1 MVSTD
6 SPTAAQ
12 PPTQSNFNSLLAS
25 PKALYVLPILT
36 GLLLFVL
43 WELAVRLFGI
53 EEYLLPAPSAILA
66 EIPQW
71 GSVVLKNAWTT
82 LFTTLCGFGLAL
94 VLGVALGFMIG
105 YSKLASLT
113 LYPLL
118 IGFNTIPKVAL
129 VPLLSIWFGIG
140 AVPAII
146 TAFLLAVFPIAVNVA
161 SGLAT
166 VETEMQDVLVALGA
180 NRFEIFQKVGLPHTM
195 PYLFASLKVAISQ
208 AFIGSVIAETVAS
221 NGGIGYVIL
230 SASSNFNIPLAFLA
244 LLSLGVMGVVLY
256 SIFVVLEKRFVHW
269 L

>member
-1 MVSTD
+1 MVATENTSSYQATLHTLIA
-6 SPTAAQ
+6 SKKAPY
-12 PPTQSNFNSLLAS
+12 LL
-25 PKALYVLPILT
+25 PVLT
-36 GLLLFVL
+36 GILLLL
-43 WELAVRLFGI
+43 GWELMVRLFKI
-53 EEYLLPAPSAILA
+53 EAFLLPAPSAILA

-71 GSVVLKNAWTT
+71 GGVVLKNAGRT
-82 LFTTLCGFGLAL
+82 LFTTVSGFVMALA
-94 VLGVALGFMIG
+94 LGVALGFTIG

-146 TAFLLAVFPIAVNVA
+146 TAFLLAMFPIAVNVA

-166 VETEMQDVLVALGA
+166 VEAEMQDVLVSLGA
-180 NRFEIFQKVGLPHTM
+180 NRFEIFQKVGFPHTM

-221 NGGIGYVIL
+221 DGGIGYVIL
-230 SASSNFNIPLAFLA
+230 SASSNFNVSLAFLA
-244 LLSLGVMGVVLY
+244 LLSLGVMGVMLY
-256 SIFVVLEKRFVHW
+256 SVFAVLEKRIVHW

>member
-1 MVSTD
+1 VIATN
-6 SPTAAQ
+6 Q
-12 PPTQSNFNSLLAS
+12 NQSSSLTFKDVLAS
-25 PKALYVLPILT
+25 KHAVYGLPILT
-36 GLLLFVL
+36 AVVLFVV
-43 WELAVRLFGI
+43 WELVVRVFGI
-53 EEYLLPAPSAILA
+53 AEFILPAPSAILA

-71 GSVVLKNAWTT
+71 GNAVLKNAWTT
-82 LFTTLCGFGLAL
+82 LSTTIIGFLVAL
-94 VLGVALGFMIG
+94 VVGILLGFAIG

-140 AVPAII
+140 AVPAVI

-180 NRFEIFQKVGLPHTM
+180 SRFEIFQKVGFPHTM

-221 NGGIGYVIL
+221 KGGIGYVIL

-244 LLSLGVMGVVLY
+244 LLSLAVMGVVLY
-256 SIFVVLEKRFVHW
+256 SIFVILEKRFVHW
-269 L
+269 I

>member
-1 MVSTD
+1 MVVTN
-6 SPTAAQ
+6 Q
-12 PPTQSNFNSLLAS
+12 FNPSRFDVKELLAS
-25 PKALYVLPILT
+25 KHSLYVLPIVT
-36 GLLLFVL
+36 TLLLFVA
-43 WELAVRLFGI
+43 WELVVRVFGI
-53 EEYLLPAPSAILA
+53 AEFILPAPSAILA
-66 EIPQW
+66 EMPQW
-71 GSVVLKNAWTT
+71 GDAVLSNAWTT
-82 LFTTLCGFGLAL
+82 LFTTVVGFLIAL
-94 VLGVALGFMIG
+94 VLGVFLGFTIG

-129 VPLLSIWFGIG
+129 VPLMSIWFGIG
-140 AVPAII
+140 AVPAVI

-166 VETEMQDVLVALGA
+166 VESEMQDVLVSLGA
-180 NRFEIFQKVGLPHTM
+180 SRFEIFQKVGFPHTM

-230 SASSNFNIPLAFLA
+230 SASSNFNVPLAFLA
-244 LLSLGVMGVVLY
+244 LLALAVMGVALY
-256 SIFVVLEKRFVHW
+256 GIFVVLEKRLVHW

>member
-1 MVSTD
+1 MVATD
-6 SPTAAQ
+6 QTQQPATAVDLQ
-12 PPTQSNFNSLLAS
+12 QVLAS
-25 PKALYVLPILT
+25 KPALYGLPIAT
-36 GLLLFVL
+36 GILLFVI
-43 WELAVRLFGI
+43 WEVAVRVLGI
-53 EEYLLPAPSAILA
+53 AEFILPAPSAILA

-71 GSVVLKNAWTT
+71 GGAVLNNAWTT
-82 LFTTLCGFGLAL
+82 LFTTIIGFLIAL
-94 VLGVALGFMIG
+94 VLGILLGFTIG
-105 YSKLASLT
+105 YSKFASLT

-129 VPLLSIWFGIG
+129 VPLMSIWFGIG

-166 VETEMQDVLVALGA
+166 VESEMQDVLVALGA
-180 NRFEIFQKVGLPHTM
+180 SRFEIFQKVGFPHTM

-221 NGGIGYVIL
+221 DGGIGYVIL
-230 SASSNFNIPLAFLA
+230 SASSNFNVPLAFLS
-244 LLSLGVMGVVLY
+244 LLTLAVMGIALY
-256 SIFVVLEKRFVHW
+256 GIFVVLEKRFVHW

>member
-1 MVSTD
+1 MMVVINNT
-6 SPTAAQ
+6 TN
-12 PPTQSNFNSLLAS
+12 PPTFDMAKLLAS
-25 PKALYVLPILT
+25 RRAMYGLPIAT
-36 GLLLFVL
+36 ALLVFVG
-43 WELAVRLFGI
+43 WELIVRIFGI
-53 EEYLLPAPSAILA
+53 AEFILPTPSSILA

-71 GSVVLKNAWTT
+71 GGAVLKNAWTT
-82 LFTTLCGFGLAL
+82 LFTTVVGFLIAL
-94 VLGVALGFMIG
+94 VLGVLIGFIIG

-129 VPLLSIWFGIG
+129 VPLMSIWFGIG
-140 AVPAII
+140 AIPAVL

-166 VETEMQDVLVALGA
+166 VESEMQDVLLALGA

-230 SASSNFNIPLAFLA
+230 SASSNFNVPLAFLA
-244 LLSLGVMGVVLY
+244 LLSLAVMGVALY

-269 L
+269 I

>member
-1 MVSTD
+1 MVAVDKPT
-6 SPTAAQ
+6 SPK
-12 PPTQSNFNSLLAS
+12 FELDKVLAS
-25 PKALYVLPILT
+25 KQAVYVFPIITAVLV
-36 GLLLFVL
+36 FVL
-43 WELAVRLFGI
+43 WEVVVRLFGI
-53 EEYLLPAPSAILA
+53 AEFVLPAPSAIFA

-71 GSVVLKNAWTT
+71 GGAVLKNAWTT
-82 LFTTLCGFGLAL
+82 LFTTLVGFVIAL
-94 VLGVALGFMIG
+94 VIGILVGFTIG

-129 VPLLSIWFGIG
+129 VPLMSIWFGIG
-140 AVPAII
+140 AVPAVI

-166 VETEMQDVLVALGA
+166 VESEMQDVLVALGA
-180 NRFEIFQKVGLPHTM
+180 NRFEIFQKVGFPHTM

-230 SASSNFNIPLAFLA
+230 SASSNFNVSLAFLA
-244 LLSLGVMGVVLY
+244 LLALAVMGVALY

-269 L
+269 V

>member
-1 MVSTD
+1 MV
-6 SPTAAQ
+6 AIENNR
-12 PPTQSNFNSLLAS
+12 TQKIELKSMLAS
-25 PKALYVLPILT
+25 KQAMYGLPVATAVLVFLVWELVVRIFGIDEFVLPT
-36 GLLLFVL
+36 
-43 WELAVRLFGI
+43 
-53 EEYLLPAPSAILA
+53 PSAIFA

-71 GSVVLKNAWTT
+71 GGVVLKNAWTT
-82 LFTTLCGFGLAL
+82 LFTTL
-94 VLGVALGFMIG
+94 LGFAIALILGILVGFTIG
-105 YSKLASLT
+105 YSKFASLT

-129 VPLLSIWFGIG
+129 VPLMSIWFGIG
-140 AVPAII
+140 AVPAVI

-166 VETEMQDVLVALGA
+166 VESEMQDVLVALGA
-180 NRFEIFQKVGLPHTM
+180 SRFEIFQKVGFPHTM

-230 SASSNFNIPLAFLA
+230 SASSNFDVPLAFLA
-244 LLSLGVMGVVLY
+244 LLSLAVMGVALY

-269 L
+269 V

>member
-1 MVSTD
+1 MVATQKS
-6 SPTAAQ
+6 SP
-12 PPTQSNFNSLLAS
+12 PLIEMDKLLAS
-25 PKALYVLPILT
+25 KKAIYGLPILT
-36 GLLLFVL
+36 TLLVFVG
-43 WELAVRLFGI
+43 WEVIVRVFGI
-53 EEYLLPAPSAILA
+53 AEFLLPAPSSILA

-71 GSVVLKNAWTT
+71 GEVVLKNAWTT
-82 LFTTLCGFGLAL
+82 LFTTVVGFVIAL
-94 VLGVALGFMIG
+94 VLGIVIGFVIG
-105 YSKLASLT
+105 YSKFASLT

-140 AVPAII
+140 AVPAVI

-180 NRFEIFQKVGLPHTM
+180 NRFEIFQKVGFPHTM

-230 SASSNFNIPLAFLA
+230 SASSNFNVPLAFLA
-244 LLSLGVMGVVLY
+244 LLSLAVMGVALY
-256 SIFVVLEKRFVHW
+256 SIFVVMEKRFVHW
-269 L
+269 I

>member
-1 MVSTD
+1 MTATPSVSPPQTT
-6 SPTAAQ
+6 PTLA
-12 PPTQSNFNSLLAS
+12 SLLKS
-25 PKALYVLPILT
+25 KKAIVVLPLLT
-36 GLLLFVL
+36 GVLLFIV
-43 WELAVRLFGI
+43 WELAVRLLSI

-82 LFTTLCGFGLAL
+82 LFTTLSGFILAL
-94 VLGVALGFMIG
+94 VVGVTLGFVIG

-166 VETEMQDVLVALGA
+166 VESEMQDVLVALGA

-230 SASSNFNIPLAFLA
+230 SASSNFNVPLAFLA
-244 LLSLGVMGVVLY
+244 LLSLGVMGVLLY
-256 SIFVVLEKRFVHW
+256 SIFVIAEKRFVHW

>member
-1 MVSTD
+1 MVAVNNST
-6 SPTAAQ
+6 SPK
-12 PPTQSNFNSLLAS
+12 FNLDKVLAS
-25 PKALYVLPILT
+25 KRAVYVFPIITAVLV
-36 GLLLFVL
+36 FVL
-43 WELAVRLFGI
+43 WEVVVRVFGI
-53 EEYLLPAPSAILA
+53 AEFVLPAPSAIFA

-71 GSVVLKNAWTT
+71 GGPVLKNAWTT
-82 LFTTLCGFGLAL
+82 LFTTLVGFVIAL
-94 VLGVALGFMIG
+94 VIGVLVGFTIG

-129 VPLLSIWFGIG
+129 VPLMSIWFGIG
-140 AVPAII
+140 AVPAVI

-166 VETEMQDVLVALGA
+166 VESEMQDVLVALGA
-180 NRFEIFQKVGLPHTM
+180 NRFEIFQKVGFPHTM

-230 SASSNFNIPLAFLA
+230 SASSNFNVSLAFLA
-244 LLSLGVMGVVLY
+244 LLALAVMGVALY

-269 L
+269 V

>member
-1 MVSTD
+1 MQLTN
-6 SPTAAQ
+6 Q
-12 PPTQSNFNSLLAS
+12 NQSSSLTVKDILAS
-25 PKALYVLPILT
+25 KHAIYSLPIAT
-36 GLLLFVL
+36 AVFLFIT
-43 WELAVRLFGI
+43 WELVVRVFGI
-53 EEYLLPAPSAILA
+53 AEFVLPAPSAILA

-71 GSVVLKNAWTT
+71 GGAVLKNAWTT
-82 LFTTLCGFGLAL
+82 LSTTIIGFLVAL
-94 VLGVALGFMIG
+94 VIGILLGFTIG

-140 AVPAII
+140 AVPAVI

-166 VETEMQDVLVALGA
+166 VEMEMQDVLVALGA
-180 NRFEIFQKVGLPHTM
+180 SRFEIFQKVGFPHTM

-244 LLSLGVMGVVLY
+244 LLSLALMGVVLY
-256 SIFVVLEKRFVHW
+256 SIFVILEKRFVHW
-269 L
+269 I

>member
-1 MVSTD
+1 MVVTD
-6 SPTAAQ
+6 RFTPSQLEIKT
-12 PPTQSNFNSLLAS
+12 LLAS
-25 PKALYVLPILT
+25 KRARYGLPIVT
-36 GLLLFVL
+36 ALLLFIA
-43 WELAVRLFGI
+43 WEIVVRLFGI
-53 EEYLLPAPSAILA
+53 AEFVLPAPSAILA

-71 GSVVLKNAWTT
+71 GDAVLKNAWTT
-82 LFTTLCGFGLAL
+82 LFTTVIGFLLAL
-94 VLGVALGFMIG
+94 VAGVFLGFTIG

-129 VPLLSIWFGIG
+129 VPLMSIWFGIG
-140 AVPAII
+140 AVPAVI

-166 VETEMQDVLVALGA
+166 VESEMQDVLVSLGA
-180 NRFEIFQKVGLPHTM
+180 NRFEIFQKVGFPHTM

-230 SASSNFNIPLAFLA
+230 SASSNFNVPLAFLA
-244 LLSLGVMGVVLY
+244 LLALAVMGVALY